1 MRQHLGRYA
10 EPPDGEVEH
19 RLPGRRLHDAVDQG
33 RGTERAGEQSEG
45 PGVPPV
51 HRRRERRCAGGLAE
65 RVDHVDD
72 RLRVGVDQVERL
84 AIAVGQVSEV
94 VHRLRDVVDR
104 HHVGVA
110 EVDADHGEPARQV
123 VPHPLQQREQV
134 VGAVHLV
141 HRAGLGVA
149 DHDRGPIDPPGH
161 RRLGADDLL
170 GLVLRPV
177 VRRGQVLPLVE
188 HRLVEGAFVVTGRGH
203 RRHLVEEPHL
213 ERVGELEGVPG
224 AADVQLLVGLVIGG
238 HVVDRRE
245 VEEVVDAA
253 AVLADPFV
261 VHAEPVRR
269 QVPDHRDHP
278 VGAPGLD
285 ERLHPVDRRRAAEHE
300 DRAVAV
306 VDELL
311 DEVPADEPRRAGHEV
326 RHGRRLPVSSGGE
339 EVALSGPSR
348 NPKVVPNATPA
359 CRRT

>member
-1 MRQHLGRYA
+1 MTPLIRDERPQ
-10 EPPDGEVEH
+10 
-19 RLPGRRLHDAVDQG
+19 
-33 RGTERAGEQSEG
+33 RAGEEPEG
-45 PGVPPV
+45 ACGPAVDRRGE
-51 HRRRERRCAGGLAE
+51 RRRAGGLAE

-84 AIAVGQVSEV
+84 AVAVGQVAEV

-110 EVDADHGEPARQV
+110 EVDADQRQPARQV
-123 VPHPLQQREQV
+123 VAHPLHQREEV
-134 VGAVHLV
+134 VGAVDLV

-149 DHDRGPIDPPGH
+149 DHDRGPVDPPRH

-177 VRRGQVLPLVE
+177 VRRGQVLALVE
-188 HRLVEGAFVVTGRGH
+188 HRLVEGAVVVTGRGH
-203 RRHLVEEPHL
+203 RGHLVEAAHL
-213 ERVGELEGVPG
+213 QRVGELEGVPG
-224 AADVQLLVGLVIGG
+224 AADVQLLVGRVVGG
-238 HVVDRRE
+238 HVVDRGE
-245 VEEVVDAA
+245 VEEVVDPARRGA
-253 AVLADPFV
+253 MLADPVV

-269 QVPDHRDHP
+269 QVPDHGDHP

-285 ERLHPVDRRRAAEHE
+285 EGLHPVDRRRAAEHE

-326 RHGRRLPVSSGGE
+326 RHAAEATGR
-339 EVALSGPSR
+339 
-348 NPKVVPNATPA
+348 
-359 CRRT
+359 